1 MVELVRRTR
10 QGGYQ
15 IQFFPHAFGEV
26 RALLQNRGL
35 SLPDF
40 GRWKLLP
47 PSPTT
52 GSLSFVV
59 GGVPLSCTDQAFK
72 EELALCNAAR
82 FTAAVDGP
90 FEASLLSVT
99 RLPRRSRSAAGPSQW
114 VPSSSMRVSVPH
126 TLGAA
131 ILAHGSL
138 VLGFRSVAVR
148 PYNPPVRTCFR
159 CGREGHVAQYCRNS
173 PTCRNCGGGHPFWE
187 CPARAGRDGP
197 SVRGGG
203 GGAAA
208 GMGGH
213 RGSEGVRPP
222 PSSCP

>member
-1 MVELVRRTR
+1 M
-10 QGGYQ
+10 
-15 IQFFPHAFGEV
+15 
-26 RALLQNRGL
+26 
-35 SLPDF
+35 
-40 GRWKLLP
+40 
-47 PSPTT
+47 
-52 GSLSFVV
+52 
-59 GGVPLSCTDQAFK
+59 PLRCTEQAFK
-72 EELALCNAAR
+72 EELALCNADC

-99 RLPRRSRSAAGPSQW
+99 RLPRCSRSAAGPSQW

-148 PYNPPVRTCFR
+148 PYSPPVRTCFR

-173 PTCRNCGGGHPFWE
+173 PTCRNCGVATLSGS
-187 CPARAGRDGP
+187 ARLG
-197 SVRGGG
+197 RGGM
-203 GGAAA
+203 ALRCEVVVVVLLL

-213 RGSEGVRPP
+213 GGSEGVRPP
-222 PSSCP
+222 HSSCP